1 MTNHSLTTLSNSTAT
16 LLTPNGVHS
25 GTDVTLQNVNA
36 SGYIYLGGNATVS
49 STNYGFRILPNH
61 SIFVALAVYAV
72 PAEPAFVAVPAV
84 PAEVA
89 VVAAPANPALV
100 AVVADPADP
109 ALPVHHLF
117 PFLQSDPVGSEQT
130 IVLFLLLRCHPCH

>member
-1 MTNHSLTTLSNSTAT
+1 MTTHSLTTLSSSTAT

-61 SIFVALAVYAV
+61 SISFELPGKDALFAIASIN
-72 PAEPAFVAVPAV
+72 EMKVAVIQTNL
-84 PAEVA
+84 EK
-89 VVAAPANPALV
+89 
-100 AVVADPADP
+100 
-109 ALPVHHLF
+109 
-117 PFLQSDPVGSEQT
+117 GS
-130 IVLFLLLRCHPCH
+130 